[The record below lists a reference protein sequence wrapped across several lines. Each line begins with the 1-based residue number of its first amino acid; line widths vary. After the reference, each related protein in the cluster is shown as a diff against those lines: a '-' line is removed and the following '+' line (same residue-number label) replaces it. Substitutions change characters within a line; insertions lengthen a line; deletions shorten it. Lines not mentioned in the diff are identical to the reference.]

1 MSDKIGNEIDAVS
14 KWDNPVDI
22 VCNGGLTTFPTRK
35 IARDFFLEGI
45 CGTEGSE
52 RDRYMAIF
60 IGLEEPDRK
69 MVHDGEPQ
77 EEDPRIH
84 SICQFKDD
92 HIGDRRWLDKP
103 TTYNSYIDSQNSVVP
118 KIHET
123 KVPAKSNPSSALERN
138 AEKSRLGGER

>member
-14 KWDNPVDI
+14 KWDNPVDV
-22 VCNGGLTTFPTRK
+22 VCAGGLTTFPTRK

-45 CGTEGSE
+45 CRTEGSE

-84 SICQFKDD
+84 SVCQFNGN
-92 HIGDRRWLDKP
+92 HIGERHWLDKP
-103 TTYNSYIDSQNSVVP
+103 TTYNSYIDSQNSVVA

-138 AEKSRLGGER
+138 AENSRSEGER